1 MSQPSPISRKVL
13 LYLLQIAHLLGSG
26 VWLGALI
33 FFPFCVAL
41 PVIDGMQA
49 LAKRPDNWLHLHSE
63 KEGIRLA
70 GELLDIVFARYF
82 LFQLGCGLAALV
94 PAILWLRYPGKLH
107 RFRVV
112 LLVAA
117 VLLVAGNQ
125 WWLAKKVHHWRH
137 ARYSLEATSASSVST
152 NVSRS
157 SAENT
162 PTSGADAEQAFWFW
176 HTLSL
181 AADLLVLVLVLVV
194 LLLAPFVPGVGVSGG
209 VDSAITIQGLNTSDL
224 PLRSSADE

>member
-1 MSQPSPISRKVL
+1 MNQPSPDSRKML
-13 LYLLQIAHLLGSG
+13 LYLLQAVHLVGSG

-70 GELLDIVFARYF
+70 GEFLDIVFARYF
-82 LFQLGCGLAALV
+82 LFQLGCGLAALI
-94 PAILWLRYPGKLH
+94 PAMLWLRYPGKVH

-125 WWLAKKVHHWRH
+125 WWLAKQVHHWRH
-137 ARYSLEATSASSVST
+137 ARYGPEATSTDSVST
-152 NVSRS
+152 NAARS

-162 PTSGADAEQAFWFW
+162 PASGADAEQAFWFW

-194 LLLAPFVPGVGVSGG
+194 LLLAPFVPGVGVSSR
-209 VDSAITIQGLNTSDL
+209 VESAIAIQGLNASNL
-224 PLRSSADE
+224 PLGSAADQ